1 MKTEVSTRNRG
12 TRGEMGS
19 RPAASLARPGETGG
33 RKPAASSAAASSA
46 AASQAGRAE
55 PGLRRPVARP
65 VLRPSG
71 TGVPD
76 ARPEPGSA
84 SLPAAL
90 HAPQTRFI
98 LLVLGLLGGGLV
110 CLLVINTTLATASF
124 RIEALQRGNAA
135 LEQHVQALRQQV
147 STEESASSLEQRAL
161 KLGMRTQ
168 PLLNAIDLRS
178 GHVYRQPAS
187 MPGIPNVPGYAP

>member
-12 TRGEMGS
+12 TLGERGS

-33 RKPAASSAAASSA
+33 RKPAASSA

-124 RIEALQRGNAA
+124 RIDALQRGNAA
-135 LEQHVQALRQQV
+135 LGQHVQALRQQV

-168 PLLNAIDLRS
+168 PLLNVIDLRS